1 MKPSLLV
8 SDSGPLIV
16 FAIAGLLPVLKNLRG
31 ALLVP
36 TAVLHEC
43 LLRPAKPGV
52 REIQDALAQ
61 GCLIEMQ
68 ADASLTP
75 IDSAAN
81 PGNLGEGEIAVLS
94 ACKAYGYIAI
104 IDEVRARR
112 LAKFMNITY
121 VGSGGLLLELNRVG
135 LLSAIRPTLDLW
147 AQHDYFISPSIRQ
160 SLLGIAQEQ

>member
-1 MKPSLLV
+1 VKQSLLV

-16 FAIAGLLPVLKNLRG
+16 FAIASLLPILKNLRG
-31 ALLVP
+31 PLVVP
-36 TAVLHEC
+36 SAVLNEC

-68 ADASLTP
+68 PDASIAAL
-75 IDSAAN
+75 DSAAN
-81 PGNLGEGEIAVLS
+81 LGNLGEGEIAVLS
-94 ACKAYGYIAI
+94 ACKALGYIAI

-112 LAKFMNITY
+112 LAKFMKITH
-121 VGSGGLLLELNRVG
+121 VGSGGLLLELKRTG
-135 LLSAIRPTLDLW
+135 LITSIRPTLDLW

-160 SLLGIAQEQ
+160 SLLEIAQEQ